1 MIQLEDKNLQE
12 QINKTNERLRILT
25 QKKKIALH
33 EKQKLDRKLDP
44 QRKERT
50 RRLIQKGALLEKY
63 LNVEEK
69 SIEDTERLLKV
80 LSEFANKN
88 KQYIENR
95 LKDL

>member
-1 MIQLEDKNLQE
+1 MQLDDKNLQE
-12 QINKTNERLRILT
+12 NIHKTNERLRILQ

-44 QRKERT
+44 ERKERT

-69 SIEDTERLLKV
+69 SIDDTERLLKV
-80 LSEFANKN
+80 LAEFANKN
-88 KQYIENR
+88 KQYIENK

>member
-1 MIQLEDKNLQE
+1 MDNKNLQE
-12 QINKTNERLRILT
+12 NILKTNERLRILQ

-44 QRKERT
+44 ERKERT

-69 SIEDTERLLKV
+69 SIDDTERLLKV
-80 LSEFANKN
+80 LAEFANKN
-88 KQYIENR
+88 KQYIENK

>member
-1 MIQLEDKNLQE
+1 MDDKNLQE
-12 QINKTNERLRILT
+12 NIHKTNERLRILQ

-44 QRKERT
+44 ERKERT

-69 SIEDTERLLKV
+69 SIDDTERLLKV
-80 LSEFANKN
+80 LAEFANKN
-88 KQYIENR
+88 KQYIENK

>member
-1 MIQLEDKNLQE
+1 MEDKNLQE

-50 RRLIQKGALLEKY
+50 RRLIQKRCIARKIF
-63 LNVEEK
+63 K
-69 SIEDTERLLKV
+69 C
-80 LSEFANKN
+80 
-88 KQYIENR
+88 
-95 LKDL
+95 